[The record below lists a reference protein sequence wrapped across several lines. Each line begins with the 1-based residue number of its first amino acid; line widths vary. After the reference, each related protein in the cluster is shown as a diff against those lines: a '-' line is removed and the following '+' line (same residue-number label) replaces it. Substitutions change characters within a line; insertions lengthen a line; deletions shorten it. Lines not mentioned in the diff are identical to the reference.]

1 MTSIG
6 SVASI
11 TKSIGEFSN
20 IMTAGMEKKVR
31 KHFREYLLGM
41 MIPPEIRRKSISN
54 ISSLVSEYDQSTL
67 NRSIH
72 AVDPETLEENYIALL
87 KARIGNHQVEFINDD
102 TIRTPRRIYD

>member
-1 MTSIG
+1 MTSVG

-11 TKSIGEFSN
+11 TKTIGDFSDL
-20 IMTAGMEKKVR
+20 MTAGMKKKVR

-67 NRSIH
+67 NRAIH
-72 AVDPETLEENYIALL
+72 AV
-87 KARIGNHQVEFINDD
+87 
-102 TIRTPRRIYD
+102 IRSEKSPIVLVIDATEPMDVIQSSDKHSKVA